1 MWYFFAGIAG
11 LILYSVLKKRRT
23 ADIDYVD
30 EVISEVRPL
39 NPKLVSRYTQ
49 TDPTPMKLIRDEP
62 NEPNFYFDELMK
74 H

>member
-49 TDPTPMKLIRDEP
+49 TDPESPMKLILRDEP
-62 NEPNFYFDELMK
+62 NYYFDELMK